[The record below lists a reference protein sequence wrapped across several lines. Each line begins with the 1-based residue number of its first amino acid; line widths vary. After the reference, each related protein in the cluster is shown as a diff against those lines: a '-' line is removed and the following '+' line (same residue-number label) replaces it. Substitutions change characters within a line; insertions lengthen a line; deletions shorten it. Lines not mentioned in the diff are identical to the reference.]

1 MAEKNYCEPRVLW
14 ETFTVTPP
22 TPGNIADIQDNLAYG
37 LPNGRA
43 RGTPTYWRNGQKN
56 PIVIQGLLLAGY
68 GYALDELN
76 TVAAGLTSFDNC
88 RAAALKVDLFVSAPY
103 RQHFSW
109 RDVPVRSW
117 RQEPISEPSMRY
129 STSGLGF
136 TDIGHASGLFGLSRW
151 DFDFGV
157 AQNGKPNVF
166 WLPARSGI
174 EFDLSTWIVPVAPP
188 LNPSAASVNAARH
201 AISFWEMADQY
212 SDFHVCSSRLH
223 QRAQLLSAAAL
234 SASFW
239 YPSGPAP
246 LMMDAFGAQTFAGAS
261 AQVFPAAHRFTIGDF
276 KRQNPSVGNTHTNIG
291 GFAVAIDQIA
301 FDDDTSADLVA
312 AGASGIVAPLASRI
326 ITRART
332 GAGTDQKWWRD
343 GAPLSLVTPSVGCAM
358 RHVFDEPIV
367 LAPGDS
373 LSVEVQCPQATTIPP
388 IGPGFA
394 ILVNP
399 EYKLGVSAYGYAQV
413 EG

>member
-1 MAEKNYCEPRVLW
+1 MAEKNYVEPRVLW
-14 ETFTVTPP
+14 EMFDIAPDVA
-22 TPGNIADIQDNLAYG
+22 GNIFDIKDSSQADVANSLAFA
-37 LPNGRA
+37 LPQGRA

-68 GYALDELN
+68 GYAFDELN
-76 TVAAGLTSFDNC
+76 VTPATGLDNFDNV

-129 STSGLGF
+129 STAGLGF
-136 TDIGHASGLFGLSRW
+136 TSIGHASGLFGLSRW

-157 AQNGKPNVF
+157 AKNGLPNIF

-174 EFDLSTWIVPVAPP
+174 EFDLSTWVVPDAPVT
-188 LNPSAASVNAARH
+188 LASVNAARH
-201 AISFWEMADQY
+201 AVSFWETADNY
-212 SDFHVCSSRLH
+212 SDFHVCSNRLK
-223 QRAQLLSAAAL
+223 QRAQLLSAAAVT
-234 SASFW
+234 ASLW
-239 YPSGPAP
+239 WPGGPAP
-246 LMMDAFGAQTFAGAS
+246 MPIDAFGAQALAGAS
-261 AQVFPAAHRFTIGDF
+261 VRVFPSEHLFTISDY
-276 KRQNPSVGNTHTNIG
+276 KRQNPNVGNTHTNVG
-291 GFAVAIDQIA
+291 GFAVAIDQIN
-301 FDDDTSADLVA
+301 FDDSLSAALA
-312 AGASGIVAPLASRI
+312 APTGIVAPLASRV

-373 LSVEVQCPQATTIPP
+373 LSVEVQSPAATTLPN
-388 IGPGFA
+388 G
-394 ILVNP
+394 LVVNP